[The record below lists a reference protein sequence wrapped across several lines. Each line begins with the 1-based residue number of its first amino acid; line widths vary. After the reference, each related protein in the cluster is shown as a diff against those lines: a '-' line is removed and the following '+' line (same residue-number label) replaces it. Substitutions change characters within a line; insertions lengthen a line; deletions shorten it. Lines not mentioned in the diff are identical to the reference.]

1 VNGGTAPYTYD
12 WNNGATT
19 ADLNGV
25 EAGFYEVLITDAN
38 GCMISANTTVDAHQ
52 AQAQDAAAMAEV
64 TTEENNGAQQF
75 ALGVNENNA
84 AQELNVY
91 PNPATEHA
99 TVTWNGADVNE
110 VTLVTLMGQTVQH
123 IAVQDFTQ
131 KVELQGVAKGEY
143 LVKLATAQGHVM
155 VKKVIFL

>member
-1 VNGGTAPYTYD
+1 
-12 WNNGATT
+12 
-19 ADLNGV
+19 LNGV

-38 GCMISANTTVDAHQ
+38 GCMTSANAVVDAHQ
-52 AQAQDAAAMAEV
+52 AQAQDAANMATA
-64 TTEENNGAQQF
+64 TTEENNNTTQY
-75 ALGVNENNA
+75 ALGVNENTTA
-84 AQELNVY
+84 TDLNVY
-91 PNPATEHA
+91 PNPATENA
-99 TVTWNGADVNE
+99 TVTWNGTDVNT

-143 LVKLATAQGHVM
+143 LVKLATAQGQVM